1 MADPVEIK
9 RGCSVLYLLETANRS
24 IEQLKAAGG
33 EAVDIETFEQFELAE
48 TVVNVGP
55 TLIY

>member
-9 RGCSVLYLLETANRS
+9 RGCSALYLLETANRS
-24 IEQLKAAGG
+24 IEQLKAAGD
-33 EAVDIETFEQFELAE
+33 EAVDIETLEQFELAE